1 MLFLLDKFCILDVWN
16 TGKTESGYGKYCRF
30 VLGANKG
37 YIIKMKIDGT
47 NKSTGTKGTAK
58 SDGKK
63 GASGFSTLLGG
74 VSDADE
80 TSGSHAVGG
89 AVSIGA
95 LDALLTLQG
104 VDETSGDA
112 AKKAKKQAFDL
123 LDQLDR
129 IRVGLLTGE
138 LPQST
143 IQNLIHMIGAHRER
157 VTDPELAEVLDAIDL
172 RARVELAKLGLDV
185 I

>member
-16 TGKTESGYGKYCRF
+16 TGKTESGHGKYCRF

-63 GASGFSTLLGG
+63 GASGFSALLGG
-74 VSDADE
+74 VSDTDE

-112 AKKAKKQAFDL
+112 AKKARKQAFDL

-129 IRVGLLTGE
+129 IRIGLLTGE

-143 IQNLIHMIGAHRER
+143 IQNLVHMIETHRER
-157 VTDPELAEVLDAIDL
+157 VTDPELAEILDAIDL
-172 RARVELAKLGLDV
+172 RARVELAKLGL
-185 I
+185 

>member
-1 MLFLLDKFCILDVWN
+1 
-16 TGKTESGYGKYCRF
+16 
-30 VLGANKG
+30 
-37 YIIKMKIDGT
+37 MKIDGT
-47 NKSTGTKGTAK
+47 NKTGGTKGTSK

-63 GASGFSTLLGG
+63 GASGFSALLGG

-80 TSGSHAVGG
+80 ASSSHAVGG

-104 VDETSGDA
+104 VDEASGEA
-112 AKKAKKQAFDL
+112 SKKARKQAFDL

-138 LPQST
+138 LPQSA
-143 IQNLIHMIGAHRER
+143 IENLIHMIGAHRER
-157 VTDPELAEVLDAIDL
+157 ISDPELAEILDAIDL
-172 RARVELAKLGLDV
+172 RARVELAKLGL
-185 I
+185 